1 MIHLNLAKDSA
12 SSRYRNGI
20 CITKNGKVIFARSAL
35 NRKTGISD
43 LSKTNPGKL
52 AEMKQAYQDWLN
64 EMEDAE
70 PRGPFRD
77 F

>member
-1 MIHLNLAKDSA
+1 MTKDST

-20 CITKNGKVIFARSAL
+20 CITKDGKVVFARSVL
-35 NRKTGISD
+35 NRKTGMND
-43 LSKTNPGKL
+43 LSKTNPEKL
-52 AEMKQAYQDWLN
+52 AEMKRAYQDWLN
-64 EMEDAE
+64 KMEDAE